1 MTEGLGVME
10 DLALHIMDLVDNSI
24 AAQAS
29 LIQVEICEDR
39 TADRLRIEIV
49 DNGRGMEPAVAERA
63 LDPFFTTKEGKQ
75 VGLGLAL
82 FAQAARE
89 AGGQVTLSSAPGQGT
104 EVRAAFVLSHPDRK
118 PLGDIEKTL
127 FSLRASH
134 PAIEFR
140 YRYRILQEEEPD
152 ETQT

>member
-1 MTEGLGVME
+1 MTESVGIME
-10 DLALHIMDLVDNSI
+10 DLSLHIMDLVDNSI

-29 LIQVEICEDR
+29 LIQVEVREDR
-39 TADRLRIEIV
+39 KADRLHIEIA
-49 DNGRGMEPAVAERA
+49 DNGKGMDPAALERA

-89 AGGQVTLSSAPGQGT
+89 AGGQMTLKSVPGQGT
-104 EVRAAFVLSHPDRK
+104 EVRADFILSHPDRK
-118 PLGDIEKTL
+118 PMGDIEKTL
-127 FSLRASH
+127 FTLRASH

-140 YRYRILQEEEPD
+140 YRYRILEEEEPN

>member
-1 MTEGLGVME
+1 MME
-10 DLALHIMDLVDNSI
+10 DLSLHIMDLVDNSI

-29 LIQVEICEDR
+29 LIQVEVCEDR
-39 TADRLRIEIV
+39 KADRLRIEII
-49 DNGRGMEPAVAERA
+49 DNGMGMEAAAVQRA

-89 AGGQVTLSSAPGQGT
+89 AGGKMTLKSAPGQGT
-104 EVRAAFVLSHPDRK
+104 EVHADFRLSHPDRK

-127 FSLRASH
+127 FTLQASH

-140 YRYRILQEEEPD
+140 YRYRILEEEPN

>member
-1 MTEGLGVME
+1 MTESVIVME
-10 DLALHIMDLVDNSI
+10 DLSLHIMDLVDNSI

-29 LIQVEICEDR
+29 LIQVEIREDR
-39 TADRLRIEIV
+39 NADRLHIEIV
-49 DNGRGMEPAVAERA
+49 DNGKGMDPAAVERA

-89 AGGQVTLSSAPGQGT
+89 AGGKLTLKSVLGRGT
-104 EVRAAFVLSHPDRK
+104 EVHADFVLGHLDRK
-118 PLGDIEKTL
+118 PLGDIEKSLYT
-127 FSLRASH
+127 LRASH
-134 PAIEFR
+134 PEIEFR
-140 YRYRILQEEEPD
+140 YRYRILEQEEPY

>member
-63 LDPFFTTKEGKQ
+63 LDPFVTTKEGKQ

-104 EVRAAFVLSHPDRK
+104 EVRADFVLSHPDRK

>member
-104 EVRAAFVLSHPDRK
+104 EVRADFVLSHPDRK